1 MFLKTSVDQ
10 NQTYLLTNIEN
21 YKIMVSSS
29 LNEILNKYILVIVN
43 YMKLFSEKI
52 NIKKYNYYKFIF
64 TRGLDTITNVFK
76 ILLLFTK
83 NIELTYYHSQKAF
96 YFYIEFIEQ
105 ISNDQNTFLQL
116 SSREAC
122 MFVYKKTIFEINN
135 DFKKNMEHI
144 SKHDKDIF
152 DLLDKCLIIYKNIC
166 NVCIGHSDT
175 IVSDK
180 TSFIHTFSDK
190 LKVFADQVN
199 HNLGND
205 YLECIYLFVTYLLDK
220 PISINNIF
228 QSLHLFVKKITS
240 NKMTNYC
247 NLQTSIKK
255 KQTVNVFPDNPDI
268 AYNNPKLLV
277 DFILE
282 DDRTKSST

>member
-10 NQTYLLTNIEN
+10 TSPYLLTNIESYN
-21 YKIMVSSS
+21 IMISCS

-52 NIKKYNYYKFIF
+52 NIKKHNYYKFIF
-64 TRGLDTITNVFK
+64 IRGLDAVTHVFK
-76 ILLLFTK
+76 VLLLFTK

-135 DFKKNMEHI
+135 DFKKKMENI
-144 SKHDKDIF
+144 SNHDKEVLS
-152 DLLDKCLIIYKNIC
+152 LLDKCLIIYKNIC
-166 NVCIGHSDT
+166 KICISHPDI
-175 IVSDK
+175 IVSNK
-180 TSFIHTFSDK
+180 TTYIHTFSDK
-190 LKVFADQVN
+190 LKVWSDQIN

-205 YLECIYLFVTYLLDK
+205 YLECIYLFVNYLLDK
-220 PISINNIF
+220 PVSINDIF
-228 QSLHLFVKKITS
+228 QSFHFFIKKIRST
-240 NKMTNYC
+240 KAINYY
-247 NLQTSIKK
+247 NLHACIKK
-255 KQTVNVFPDNPDI
+255 KQTI
-268 AYNNPKLLV
+268 
-277 DFILE
+277 IE
-282 DDRTKSST
+282 GR

>member
-10 NQTYLLTNIEN
+10 NQMYLLTNIEN
-21 YKIMVSSS
+21 YNIMMPCS
-29 LNEILNKYILVIVN
+29 LNEILTKYILVVVN

-122 MFVYKKTIFEINN
+122 MFVYKKTIFEISHE
-135 DFKKNMEHI
+135 FKKNMNNL
-144 SKHDKDIF
+144 SKHDKDTF
-152 DLLDKCLIIYKNIC
+152 SFLDKCLIIYKNIC
-166 NVCIGHSDT
+166 NICIGHSDI
-175 IVSDK
+175 IVSNK
-180 TSFIHTFSDK
+180 TTFIHTFSDK

-205 YLECIYLFVTYLLDK
+205 YLECIHLFVNYLLDK
-220 PISINNIF
+220 PISITNMF
-228 QSLHLFVKKITS
+228 QSFHIFVKKITP
-240 NKMTNYC
+240 NKMTNYY
-247 NLQTSIKK
+247 NLQMSIKK
-255 KQTVNVFPDNPDI
+255 KQTINVFPENPDTV
-268 AYNNPKLLV
+268 YNNPKILV
-277 DFILE
+277 DLILE
-282 DDRTKSST
+282 ED